1 MLRALVWSPLWE
13 AETRVG
19 GWILRSMRRPTERP
33 QMKGF
38 IAAKQGINDAFVTR
52 CPELREPKIFVGHCC
67 SYHIW
72 SLELW
77 ALSESTSGRE
87 ARGWV

>member
-19 GWILRSMRRPTERP
+19 GWILRSTRRPTERP
-33 QMKGF
+33 RMKGF
-38 IAAKQGINDAFVTR
+38 IAGNQGINNAIVTR
-52 CPELREPKIFVGHCC
+52 CPELSKNIFVGYCC
-67 SYHIW
+67 FYHIW
-72 SLELW
+72 SLERW
-77 ALSESTSGRE
+77 ALSVSTYGRK